1 MNVKL
6 DPKLLKKNSEEVA
19 RLLKSVAHPKRLQ
32 MLCALTEGPKNV
44 GELTQICGGAQS
56 LVSQFLMRMRMEGLV
71 EAKKEGQFVAY
82 EIKDLRT
89 LALMKSLFDIF
100 CHSQTTK
107 VLKAGGIEK

>member
-1 MNVKL
+1 
-6 DPKLLKKNSEEVA
+6 
-19 RLLKSVAHPKRLQ
+19 
-32 MLCALTEGPKNV
+32 
-44 GELTQICGGAQS
+44 
-56 LVSQFLMRMRMEGLV
+56 MEGLV